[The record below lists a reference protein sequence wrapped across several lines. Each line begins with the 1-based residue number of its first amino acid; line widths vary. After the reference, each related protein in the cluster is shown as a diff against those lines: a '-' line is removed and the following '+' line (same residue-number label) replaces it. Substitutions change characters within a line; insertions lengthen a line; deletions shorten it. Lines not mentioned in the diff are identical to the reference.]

1 MTYRLPGALSDP
13 DDPTT
18 AVRYLRTYYGLD
30 DGRRYTGSYFD
41 DWPGNAEDR
50 FTADD
55 LVAVSFLS
63 VFVPPIAA
71 RELLAER
78 ADHFAQFLSA
88 IGPDYDLIEV
98 SDSIDG
104 SWPVRELYS
113 ALRGLRGVGP
123 TIASKLC
130 ARKRPRLVPVYD
142 SIVAR
147 VTDASQRQWEPLRL
161 ELRRNDLHDR
171 LVALRAEAGVGE
183 HVSPLRIYDVGTW
196 MEGRES
202 NLGPATHEEQLGAEL
217 ADPPE
222 EGLSDRDT

>member
-1 MTYRLPGALSDP
+1 MTYRLPAALRDP
-13 DDPTT
+13 DDSST

-41 DWPGNAEDR
+41 DWQGNAEDR
-50 FTADD
+50 FTAED

-63 VFVPPIAA
+63 VFLPPLAA

-78 ADHFAQFLSA
+78 ADHFAQLLSA
-88 IGPDYDLIEV
+88 IGPDHDLVEV

-104 SWPVRELYS
+104 SWPVRELYT
-113 ALRGLRGVGP
+113 ALRRLRGVGP

-147 VTDASQRQWEPLRL
+147 VTDASRRQWEPLRL

-171 LVALRAEAGVGE
+171 LVALRAEARVGE
-183 HVSPLRIYDVGTW
+183 HVSPLRIYDVVTW
-196 MEGRES
+196 MEGKDA
-202 NLGPATHEEQLGAEL
+202 NLGPTTREGQLGAEL
-217 ADPPE
+217 ADPLE
-222 EGLSDRDT
+222 EDVPDRDT